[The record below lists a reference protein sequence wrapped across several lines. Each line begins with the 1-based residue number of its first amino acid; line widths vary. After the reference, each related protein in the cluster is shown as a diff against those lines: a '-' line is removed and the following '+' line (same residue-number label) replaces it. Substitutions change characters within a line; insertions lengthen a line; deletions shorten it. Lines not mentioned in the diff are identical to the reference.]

1 MTIKKTD
8 RVPKGKRPSKG
19 RQASR
24 PTKKEKDATVPA
36 ATLSFPIVGV
46 GASAGGL
53 EAFEQFFTHMPPDS
67 GMAFVLIQHL
77 DPKHKSILSE
87 LVRRY
92 TRMPVWEV
100 EDGMMVAPN
109 SVYVIP
115 PNRNMAILHRKL
127 HLLEQSD
134 ISGLRTP
141 IDFFFRSLA
150 EDLKEKAICIVLS
163 GTGTE
168 GAMGLR
174 AVKGEGGMVMVQEPE
189 SAKYDGM
196 PRSAIGTGLVD
207 YILPPGKM
215 AEQLIR
221 FIGHATGD
229 VSMTATDAA
238 IKDAGLLQKIFIL
251 IRSQT
256 GHDFSYYKQNT
267 ILRRIERRMNVNQIS
282 GLPAYVRYMQDDP
295 REAVILFKEL
305 LIGVTN
311 FFRDKEA
318 FEALRDKAIPR
329 LFENRSP
336 DNPLRIWVPGC
347 STGEEAYS
355 IVILCQDFMGTAGK
369 NLSVQMFATDIDN
382 GAIESARLGLY
393 PNSIAVDVPADYLAR
408 FFSREDGSFRVKK
421 EIRDKVVFALQNV
434 ITDPPFS
441 KIDLI
446 SCRNLLIYL
455 GSELQKRVL
464 SLFHYSLKEEGVLFL
479 GTSET
484 IGEFLDYFSVVDRKG
499 KLFKRKE
506 TNLFRGDI
514 LEFHAPTTTDRRV
527 DAQVLRDVGP
537 MRAINYREV
546 AERIIRESYGPTAV
560 IINEKTEVLYIHGR
574 AGKYLEPPSGEFT
587 GNIVAMAREGLKL
600 ALAHAIR
607 KVGVLK
613 TEIRTPHVRVKT
625 NGEDQLINLV
635 IKPIFQPPSLEG
647 TLLVIFEDLPL
658 EVKAG
663 LQPMTEERIDG
674 KLDPRVQQLEQE
686 LRTTKDYLQTTI
698 EELETTNEELKST
711 NEELQSSNEE
721 LQSTNEEL
729 ETSKEELQSINE
741 ELTTVNAE
749 LQQKID
755 ELSKT
760 SSDLNNLL
768 SSTQIGTIFLDMS
781 LRIRRFT
788 PTMLDIINLIP
799 TDVGR
804 PISHIVTK
812 MGYQGLVE
820 DAKGVLKTLVP
831 REMEIQTED
840 DRRFFMR
847 ILPYRTIE
855 NVIDGVVIT
864 FVDTTHHRE
873 LEEKLRQ
880 EIVEREKSEQRTKM
894 TLSYAENI
902 VNTVREPLLV
912 LDEDMQVVSANLS
925 FYRIFGVTP
934 EETEGNLLYDLAKRQ
949 WDIPGLHELLEKV
962 VPEKTEVSDFKV
974 DHVFPEIGH
983 KLLLL
988 NARQVV
994 QQEGEQGRKLILL
1007 AIEDCTN
1014 RSQEA

>member
-1 MTIKKTD
+1 MPIKKTD
-8 RVPKGKRPSKG
+8 RIPKDKATSKPRKTG
-19 RQASR
+19 RL
-24 PTKKEKDATVPA
+24 TKKEKVAPVPA
-36 ATLSFPIVGV
+36 ATPSFPIVGI

-53 EAFEQFFTHMPPDS
+53 EAFDQFFTHMPPDT

-92 TRMPVWEV
+92 TRMPVREV
-100 EDGMMVAPN
+100 EDGMSVEPN

-150 EDLKEKAICIVLS
+150 EDLKDKAICIVLS

-174 AVKGEGGMVMVQEPE
+174 AVKGEGGMAMAQDAE

-207 YILPPGKM
+207 YILPPEKM
-215 AEQLIR
+215 ADQLIR
-221 FIGHATGD
+221 YVRHATGD
-229 VSMTATDAA
+229 VSAITTDAA
-238 IKDAGLLQKIFIL
+238 DKDGGLLQKIFIL

-267 ILRRIERRMNVNQIS
+267 ILRRIERRMAVNQIS

-318 FEALRDKAIPR
+318 FEALRDKVIPR

-355 IVILCQDFMGTAGK
+355 IAILCQDFMGTAGK

-382 GAIESARLGLY
+382 AAIESARLGLY
-393 PNSIAVDVPADYLAR
+393 PNSIAADVPPDYLAR
-408 FFSREDGSFRVKK
+408 FFTRENGSFRMKK

-455 GSELQKRVL
+455 GPELQKRVL
-464 SLFHYSLKEEGVLFL
+464 PLFHYSLKNEGFLFL

-484 IGEFLDYFSVVDRKG
+484 IGEFSDYFSIVDRKG

-506 TNLFRGDI
+506 TNLIRGNI
-514 LEFHAPTTTDRRV
+514 LDFHAPTTTDRRV
-527 DAQVLRDVGP
+527 DAQVLRHVGP
-537 MRAINYREV
+537 MRTTNYRDV
-546 AERIIRESYGPTAV
+546 AERIIRESYGPTGV
-560 IINEKTEVLYIHGR
+560 IINEKNEVLYIHGR
-574 AGKYLEPPSGEFT
+574 AGKYLEPPSGQFT
-587 GNIVAMAREGLKL
+587 GDILAMAREGLRLEL
-600 ALAHAIR
+600 ATAIR

-613 TEIRTPHVRVKT
+613 TEISTPHIRVKT
-625 NGEDQLINLV
+625 NGEDQLITLV
-635 IKPIFQPPSLEG
+635 VKPITQPPSMEG

-658 EVKAG
+658 EVNAG
-663 LQPMTEERIDG
+663 SQPTTDVSIDSEPHSRI
-674 KLDPRVQQLEQE
+674 QQLEQE
-686 LRTTKDYLQTTI
+686 LRSTKEYLQTTI
-698 EELETTNEELKST
+698 EELETANEELKST

-741 ELTTVNAE
+741 ELTTVNSE

-755 ELSKT
+755 QLSKT

-781 LRIRRFT
+781 LNIQRFT
-788 PTMLDIINLIP
+788 PTMSDIINLIP

-804 PISHIVTK
+804 PVSHIVTK
-812 MGYQGLVE
+812 MGYQGLVK

-840 DRRFFMR
+840 NRWFFMR

-855 NVIDGVVIT
+855 NMIDGVVIT
-864 FVDTTHHRE
+864 FVDITEHRE
-873 LEEKLRQ
+873 MQEKLQQ
-880 EIVEREKSEQRTKM
+880 EIVEREKSEQKIKM

-912 LDEDMQVVSANLS
+912 LDGDMHVVSVNQS
-925 FYRIFGVTP
+925 FYRMFGVTP
-934 EETEGNLLYDLAKRQ
+934 EETEGNLLYDLGNRQ
-949 WDIPGLHELLEKV
+949 WDIPRLHQLLEEIL
-962 VPEKTEVSDFKV
+962 PQKTEVRDFEV

-988 NARQVV
+988 NAQQMVH
-994 QQEGEQGRKLILL
+994 QEGEEGRKLILL
-1007 AIEDCTN
+1007 AIEDCSN

>member
-1 MTIKKTD
+1 MPRNKTD
-8 RVPKGKRPSKG
+8 RVPKDK
-19 RQASR
+19 A
-24 PTKKEKDATVPA
+24 TKKEKVAPVPV
-36 ATLSFPIVGV
+36 TTPSFPIVGI

-53 EAFEQFFTHMPPDS
+53 EAFDQFFTHMPPDS

-92 TRMPVWEV
+92 TRMPVREV
-100 EDGMMVAPN
+100 EDGMSVEPN

-150 EDLKEKAICIVLS
+150 EDLKDKAICIVLS

-174 AVKGEGGMVMVQEPE
+174 AVKGEGGMAMAQDAE

-207 YILPPGKM
+207 YILPPEKM

-221 FIGHATGD
+221 YVRHATGD
-229 VSMTATDAA
+229 VSAITTDAA
-238 IKDAGLLQKIFIL
+238 DKDGGLLQKIFIL

-267 ILRRIERRMNVNQIS
+267 ILRRIERRMAVNQIS

-318 FEALRDKAIPR
+318 FEALRNKAIPR

-355 IVILCQDFMGTAGK
+355 IAILCQDFMGTAGK

-382 GAIESARLGLY
+382 AAIESARLGLY
-393 PNSIAVDVPADYLAR
+393 SNSIAVDVPPDYLAR
-408 FFSREDGSFRVKK
+408 FFAREDGSFRMKK

-455 GSELQKRVL
+455 GPELQKRVL
-464 SLFHYSLKEEGVLFL
+464 PLFHYSLKKEGFLFL

-484 IGEFLDYFSVVDRKG
+484 IGEFSDYFSIVDRKE

-506 TNLFRGDI
+506 TNLVRGDI
-514 LEFHAPTTTDRRV
+514 LNFHAPTTTDRRV
-527 DAQVLRDVGP
+527 DAQVLRHVGP
-537 MRAINYREV
+537 MRATNYRDV
-546 AERIIRESYGPTAV
+546 AERIIRESYGPTGV
-560 IINEKTEVLYIHGR
+560 IINEKSEVLYIHGR

-587 GNIVAMAREGLKL
+587 GDIVAMAREGLRLEL
-600 ALAHAIR
+600 ATAIR
-607 KVGVLK
+607 KVSVLK
-613 TEIRTPHVRVKT
+613 TEISTPHVLVKT

-635 IKPIFQPPSLEG
+635 VKPISQPPSLEG

-663 LQPMTEERIDG
+663 SQPTTDESIDAEPHSRI
-674 KLDPRVQQLEQE
+674 QQLEQE
-686 LRTTKDYLQTTI
+686 LRSTKEYLQTTI
-698 EELETTNEELKST
+698 EELETANEELKST

-741 ELTTVNAE
+741 ELTTVNSE

-755 ELSKT
+755 QLNKT

-781 LRIRRFT
+781 LRIQRFT
-788 PTMLDIINLIP
+788 PTMSDIINLIP

-804 PISHIVTK
+804 PVSHIVTK
-812 MGYQGLVE
+812 MRYQGLVE

-840 DRRFFMR
+840 DRWFLMR

-855 NVIDGVVIT
+855 NMIDGVVIT
-864 FVDTTHHRE
+864 FVDTTQRRE
-873 LEEKLRQ
+873 IEEKLRQ
-880 EIVEREKSEQRTKM
+880 EIVEREKSEQKIKM

-912 LDEDMQVVSANLS
+912 LDGDMQVVSVNQS
-925 FYRIFGVTP
+925 FYRMFGVTP
-934 EETEGNLLYDLAKRQ
+934 EETEGNLLYDLGNRQ
-949 WDIPGLHELLEKV
+949 WDIPRLHELLEEIL
-962 VPEKTEVSDFKV
+962 PEKTEVRDFEV

-983 KLLLL
+983 KFMYL

-994 QQEGEQGRKLILL
+994 QQEGEEERKLILL
-1007 AIEDCTN
+1007 AIEDCSN
-1014 RSQEA
+1014 RS

>member
-1 MTIKKTD
+1 
-8 RVPKGKRPSKG
+8 
-19 RQASR
+19 
-24 PTKKEKDATVPA
+24 
-36 ATLSFPIVGV
+36 

-53 EAFEQFFTHMPPDS
+53 EAFDQFFTHTPPDT

-92 TRMPVWEV
+92 TRMPVREV
-100 EDGMMVAPN
+100 EDGMSVEPN

-150 EDLKEKAICIVLS
+150 EDLKDKAICIVLS

-174 AVKGEGGMVMVQEPE
+174 AVKGEGGMAMAQDAE

-207 YILPPGKM
+207 YILPPEKM

-221 FIGHATGD
+221 YVRHATVD
-229 VSMTATDAA
+229 VSASTTEAA
-238 IKDAGLLQKIFIL
+238 DKDGGLLQKIFIL

-267 ILRRIERRMNVNQIS
+267 ILRRIERRMAVNQIS

-318 FEALRDKAIPR
+318 FEALRNKVIPR
-329 LFENRSP
+329 LFENKSP

-355 IVILCQDFMGTAGK
+355 IAILCQDFMGTAGK

-382 GAIESARLGLY
+382 AAIESARLGLY
-393 PNSIAVDVPADYLAR
+393 PNSIAVDVPPDYLAR
-408 FFSREDGSFRVKK
+408 FFAREDGSFRMKK

-455 GSELQKRVL
+455 GPELQKRVL
-464 SLFHYSLKEEGVLFL
+464 PLFHYSLKKEGFLFL

-484 IGEFLDYFSVVDRKG
+484 IGEFSDYFSIVDRKE

-506 TNLFRGDI
+506 TNLVRGDI
-514 LEFHAPTTTDRRV
+514 LNFHAPTTTDRRV
-527 DAQVLRDVGP
+527 DAQVLRHVGP
-537 MRAINYREV
+537 MRATNYREV

-560 IINEKTEVLYIHGR
+560 IINEKSEVLYIHGR
-574 AGKYLEPPSGEFT
+574 AGKYLEPASGEFT
-587 GNIVAMAREGLKL
+587 GDILAMAREGLRLEL
-600 ALAHAIR
+600 ATAIR
-607 KVGVLK
+607 KVSVLK
-613 TEIRTPHVRVKT
+613 TEISTPHIRVKT

-635 IKPIFQPPSLEG
+635 VKPISQPPSMEG

-658 EVKAG
+658 EVKTG
-663 LQPMTEERIDG
+663 SQPTTDESIDAEPHSRI
-674 KLDPRVQQLEQE
+674 QQLEQE
-686 LRTTKDYLQTTI
+686 LRSTKEYLQTTI
-698 EELETTNEELKST
+698 EELETANEELKST

-741 ELTTVNAE
+741 ELTTVNSE

-755 ELSKT
+755 QLSKT

-768 SSTQIGTIFLDMS
+768 SSTQIGTIFLDMG
-781 LRIRRFT
+781 LNIQRFT
-788 PTMLDIINLIP
+788 PTMSDIINLIP

-804 PISHIVTK
+804 PVSHIVTK
-812 MGYQGLVE
+812 MRYQGLVE

-840 DRRFFMR
+840 DRWFLMR

-855 NVIDGVVIT
+855 NMIDGVVIT
-864 FVDTTHHRE
+864 FVDTTENRE
-873 LEEKLRQ
+873 MQEKLRQ
-880 EIVEREKSEQRTKM
+880 EIVEREKSEQKIKM

-912 LDEDMQVVSANLS
+912 LDGEMQVVSVNQS
-925 FYRIFGVTP
+925 FYRMFGVTP
-934 EETEGNLLYDLAKRQ
+934 EETEGNLLYDLGNRQ
-949 WDIPGLHELLEKV
+949 WDIPRLHELLEEIL
-962 VPEKTEVSDFKV
+962 PEKTEVRDFEV

-994 QQEGEQGRKLILL
+994 QQEGEEERKLILL
-1007 AIEDCTN
+1007 AIEDCSN
-1014 RSQEA
+1014 RS

>member
-1 MTIKKTD
+1 MPIKKTD
-8 RVPKGKRPSKG
+8 RIPKDKATSKPRKTG
-19 RQASR
+19 RL
-24 PTKKEKDATVPA
+24 TKKEKVAPVPV
-36 ATLSFPIVGV
+36 TTPSFPIVGI

-53 EAFEQFFTHMPPDS
+53 EAFDQFFTHMPPDT

-92 TRMPVWEV
+92 TRMPVREV
-100 EDGMMVAPN
+100 EDGMSVEPN

-150 EDLKEKAICIVLS
+150 EDLKDKAICIVLS

-174 AVKGEGGMVMVQEPE
+174 AVKGEGGMAMAQDAE

-207 YILPPGKM
+207 YILPPEKM
-215 AEQLIR
+215 ADQLIR
-221 FIGHATGD
+221 YVRHATGD
-229 VSMTATDAA
+229 VSAITTDAA
-238 IKDAGLLQKIFIL
+238 DKDGGLLQKIFIL

-267 ILRRIERRMNVNQIS
+267 ILRRIERRMAVNQIS

-318 FEALRDKAIPR
+318 FEALRNKVIPR

-355 IVILCQDFMGTAGK
+355 IAILCQDFMGTEGK

-382 GAIESARLGLY
+382 AAIESARLGLY
-393 PNSIAVDVPADYLAR
+393 PNSIAADVPPDYLAR
-408 FFSREDGSFRVKK
+408 FFARENGSFRMKK

-455 GSELQKRVL
+455 GPELQKRVL
-464 SLFHYSLKEEGVLFL
+464 PLFHYSLKKEGFLFL

-484 IGEFLDYFSVVDRKG
+484 IGEFSDYFSIVDRKG

-506 TNLFRGDI
+506 TNLVRGD
-514 LEFHAPTTTDRRV
+514 LLDFHAPTTTDRRV
-527 DAQVLRDVGP
+527 DAQVLRHVGP
-537 MRAINYREV
+537 MRATNYREV
-546 AERIIRESYGPTAV
+546 AERIIRESYGPTGV
-560 IINEKTEVLYIHGR
+560 IINEKSEVLYIHGR

-587 GNIVAMAREGLKL
+587 GDLLAMAREGLRLEL
-600 ALAHAIR
+600 ATAIR
-607 KVGVLK
+607 KVSVLK
-613 TEIRTPHVRVKT
+613 TEIRTPHIRVKT

-635 IKPIFQPPSLEG
+635 IKPISQPPSLEG
-647 TLLVIFEDLPL
+647 TLLVIFEDLPS
-658 EVKAG
+658 EDKAG
-663 LQPMTEERIDG
+663 LQPTTDESIDTEPFPRI
-674 KLDPRVQQLEQE
+674 QQLEQE
-686 LRTTKDYLQTTI
+686 LRSTKEYLQTTI
-698 EELETTNEELKST
+698 EELETANEELKST

-741 ELTTVNAE
+741 ELTTVNSE

-755 ELSKT
+755 QLSKT

-768 SSTQIGTIFLDMS
+768 SSTQIGTIFLDMG
-781 LRIRRFT
+781 LNIQRFT
-788 PTMLDIINLIP
+788 PTMSDIINLIP

-840 DRRFFMR
+840 DRWFLMR

-855 NVIDGVVIT
+855 NMIDGVVIT
-864 FVDTTHHRE
+864 FVDTTQRRE
-873 LEEKLRQ
+873 IEEKLRQ
-880 EIVEREKSEQRTKM
+880 EIVEREKSEQKIKM

-912 LDEDMQVVSANLS
+912 LDGDMHVVSVNQS
-925 FYRIFGVTP
+925 FYRMFGVTP
-934 EETEGNLLYDLAKRQ
+934 EETEGNLLYDLGNRQ
-949 WDIPGLHELLEKV
+949 WDIPRLHELLEEIL
-962 VPEKTEVSDFKV
+962 PDKTEVRDFEV

-994 QQEGEQGRKLILL
+994 HQEGEEERKLILL
-1007 AIEDCTN
+1007 AIEDCSN

>member
-1 MTIKKTD
+1 MPIKKTD
-8 RVPKGKRPSKG
+8 SVPKDKATSKPRKTG
-19 RQASR
+19 RLI
-24 PTKKEKDATVPA
+24 KKEKVVVPA
-36 ATLSFPIVGV
+36 LKPSFPIVGI

-53 EAFEQFFTHMPPDS
+53 EAFDQFFTHMPPDS

-92 TRMPVWEV
+92 TRMPVREV
-100 EDGMMVAPN
+100 EDGMTVEPN

-174 AVKGEGGMVMVQEPE
+174 AVKGEGGMAMAQDAE

-207 YILPPGKM
+207 YVLPPEKM

-221 FIGHATGD
+221 YVLHATGD
-229 VSMTATDAA
+229 VSAITTDEAD
-238 IKDAGLLQKIFIL
+238 KDGGLLQKIFIL

-267 ILRRIERRMNVNQIS
+267 ILRRIERRMAVNQIS

-329 LFENRSP
+329 VFENRSP

-355 IVILCQDFMGTAGK
+355 IAILCQDFMGTAGK
-369 NLSVQMFATDIDN
+369 NLSVQIFATDIDN
-382 GAIESARLGLY
+382 AAIESARLGLY
-393 PNSIAVDVPADYLAR
+393 PNSMAVDVPPDYLTR
-408 FFSREDGSFRVKK
+408 FFARENGSFRVKK

-434 ITDPPFS
+434 TTDPPFS

-455 GSELQKRVL
+455 GPELQKRVL
-464 SLFHYSLKEEGVLFL
+464 PLFHYSLKKDGFLFL

-484 IGEFLDYFSVVDRKG
+484 IGEFSDYFSIVDRKG

-506 TNLFRGDI
+506 TNIVRGDI
-514 LEFHAPTTTDRRV
+514 LDFHAPTTTDRRV
-527 DAQVLRDVGP
+527 DAQVSRHLGP
-537 MRAINYREV
+537 MRATSYREV

-560 IINEKTEVLYIHGR
+560 IINEKSEVLYIHGR

-587 GNIVAMAREGLKL
+587 GDILAMAREGMRLEL
-600 ALAHAIR
+600 ATAIR
-607 KVGVLK
+607 KVSVLK
-613 TEIRTPHVRVKT
+613 AEIRTPHIRVKT

-635 IKPIFQPPSLEG
+635 VKPISQPPSLEG
-647 TLLVIFEDLPL
+647 TLMVIFEDLPL
-658 EVKAG
+658 EVMAE
-663 LQPMTEERIDG
+663 LQLTTDESIDAESHSRI
-674 KLDPRVQQLEQE
+674 QQLEQE
-686 LRTTKDYLQTTI
+686 LRSTKEYLQTTI
-698 EELETTNEELKST
+698 EELETSNEELKST

-741 ELTTVNAE
+741 ELTTVNSE

-755 ELSKT
+755 QLNKT

-768 SSTQIGTIFLDMS
+768 SSTQIGTIFLDLS
-781 LRIRRFT
+781 LHIQRFT
-788 PTMLDIINLIP
+788 PTMSDIINLIP

-804 PISHIVTK
+804 PVSHIVTK
-812 MGYQGLVE
+812 MRYQGLVE
-820 DAKGVLKTLVP
+820 DAKGVLKTLAP
-831 REMEIQTED
+831 REVEIQTED
-840 DRRFFMR
+840 DRWFLMR

-855 NVIDGVVIT
+855 NMIDGVVIT
-864 FVDTTHHRE
+864 FVDTTQRRE
-873 LEEKLRQ
+873 IEEKLRQ
-880 EIVEREKSEQRTKM
+880 EIIEREKSEQKIKI

-912 LDEDMQVVSANLS
+912 LDGDMHVVSVNQS
-925 FYRIFGVTP
+925 FYRMFGVTP
-934 EETEGNLLYDLAKRQ
+934 EETEGNLLYDLGNRQ
-949 WDIPGLHELLEKV
+949 WDIPRLHELLEKIL
-962 VPEKTEVSDFKV
+962 PEKTEVRDFEV
-974 DHVFPEIGH
+974 DHIFPEIGH
-983 KLLLL
+983 KLLSL
-988 NARQVV
+988 NARQCVH
-994 QQEGEQGRKLILL
+994 QEGEEGRKLILL
-1007 AIEDCTN
+1007 AIEDCSN

>member
-1 MTIKKTD
+1 LPIKKTD
-8 RVPKGKRPSKG
+8 SFPKDKATSKPRKTG
-19 RQASR
+19 RL
-24 PTKKEKDATVPA
+24 TKKEKVAPVPV
-36 ATLSFPIVGV
+36 TTPSFPIVGI

-53 EAFEQFFTHMPPDS
+53 EAFDQFFTHMPPDT

-92 TRMPVWEV
+92 TRMPVREV
-100 EDGMMVAPN
+100 EDGMSVEPN

-150 EDLKEKAICIVLS
+150 EDLKDKAICIVLS

-174 AVKGEGGMVMVQEPE
+174 AVKGEGGMAMAQDAE

-207 YILPPGKM
+207 YILPPEKM
-215 AEQLIR
+215 ADQLIR
-221 FIGHATGD
+221 YVRHATGD
-229 VSMTATDAA
+229 VSAITTDAA
-238 IKDAGLLQKIFIL
+238 DKDGGLLQKIFIL

-267 ILRRIERRMNVNQIS
+267 ILRRIERRMAVNQIS

-318 FEALRDKAIPR
+318 FEALRNKVIPR

-355 IVILCQDFMGTAGK
+355 IAILCQDFMGTAGK

-382 GAIESARLGLY
+382 AAIESARLGLY
-393 PNSIAVDVPADYLAR
+393 PNSIAADVPPDYLAR
-408 FFSREDGSFRVKK
+408 FFTRENGSFRMKK

-455 GSELQKRVL
+455 GPELQKRVL
-464 SLFHYSLKEEGVLFL
+464 PLFHYSLKNEGFLFL

-484 IGEFLDYFSVVDRKG
+484 IGEFSDYFSIVDRKG

-506 TNLFRGDI
+506 TNLIRGNI
-514 LEFHAPTTTDRRV
+514 LDFHAPTTTDRRV
-527 DAQVLRDVGP
+527 DAQVLRHVGP
-537 MRAINYREV
+537 MRTTNYRDV
-546 AERIIRESYGPTAV
+546 AERIIRESYGPTGV
-560 IINEKTEVLYIHGR
+560 IINEKNEVLYIHGR
-574 AGKYLEPPSGEFT
+574 AGKYLEPPSGQFT
-587 GNIVAMAREGLKL
+587 GDILAMAREGLRLEL
-600 ALAHAIR
+600 ATAIR

-613 TEIRTPHVRVKT
+613 TEISTPHIRVKT
-625 NGEDQLINLV
+625 NGEDQLITLV
-635 IKPIFQPPSLEG
+635 VKPITQPPSMEG

-658 EVKAG
+658 EVNAG
-663 LQPMTEERIDG
+663 SQPTTDVSIDSEPHSRI
-674 KLDPRVQQLEQE
+674 QQLEQE
-686 LRTTKDYLQTTI
+686 LRSTKEYLQTTI
-698 EELETTNEELKST
+698 EELETANEELKST

-741 ELTTVNAE
+741 ELTTVNSE

-755 ELSKT
+755 QLSKT

-781 LRIRRFT
+781 LNIQRFT
-788 PTMLDIINLIP
+788 PTMSDIINLIP

-804 PISHIVTK
+804 PVSHIVTK
-812 MGYQGLVE
+812 MGYQGLVK

-840 DRRFFMR
+840 NRWFFMR

-855 NVIDGVVIT
+855 NMIDGVVIT
-864 FVDTTHHRE
+864 FVDITEHRE
-873 LEEKLRQ
+873 IQEKLRQ
-880 EIVEREKSEQRTKM
+880 EIVEREKSEQKIKM

-912 LDEDMQVVSANLS
+912 LDGDMHVVSVNQS
-925 FYRIFGVTP
+925 FYRMFGVTP
-934 EETEGNLLYDLAKRQ
+934 EETEGNLLYDLGDRQ
-949 WDIPGLHELLEKV
+949 WDIPRLHELLEEIL
-962 VPEKTEVSDFKV
+962 PQKTEVRDFEV

-994 QQEGEQGRKLILL
+994 HQGGEEGRKLILL
-1007 AIEDCTN
+1007 AIEDCSN